1 MDGNHAGAGDRLA
14 HWRGQ
19 QLDRQDPVQ
28 FAFLEALQQR
38 TLAASGSLRQ
48 VLDARLEALLE
59 GYAARLADVP
69 AGVAGAAHAG
79 RQDTLALLGR
89 PRDTSNPHYP
99 ALPALARFRSDWAA
113 LRTEGQVRQTL
124 AQTPSD
130 GGPLNSSVL
139 VHRAIGWMG
148 EVSPGY
154 LQHFLAY
161 VDNLAWLE
169 QMQQRGTLPSRD
181 SAPGR
186 APAKPRRPRAARQPR
201 SVAPPST

>member
-1 MDGNHAGAGDRLA
+1 MDGNRTAVSNRLEQ
-14 HWRGQ
+14 WRGQ
-19 QLDRQDPVQ
+19 QLDRHDPVH
-28 FAFLEALQQR
+28 FAFLEALHRRAQS
-38 TLAASGSLRQ
+38 ASGSLRQ
-48 VLDARLEALLE
+48 VLDARLDALLDR
-59 GYAARLADVP
+59 YAARLADVP
-69 AGVAGAAHAG
+69 VPTAGTAQPGSP
-79 RQDTLALLGR
+79 DTLAALGQ
-89 PRDTSNPHYP
+89 PRITHNPDYP
-99 ALPALARFRSDWAA
+99 ALPALARFRSAWAA
-113 LRTEGQVRQTL
+113 LRTAGQVRQTL

-148 EVSPGY
+148 EVSPAY

-186 APAKPRRPRAARQPR
+186 APAKPRRSRRAKD
-201 SVAPPST
+201 